1 MNAVIKIILS
11 MVIWGSLGLFVR
23 NIPLSS
29 IDIAFLRALIAS
41 IFLLIIKLFTKK
53 RIEKISLKDLLLLIF
68 SGIIIALNWLLL
80 FQSYKYTT
88 IANATLIYYTA
99 PIFVI
104 ILSPFV
110 LKERITLKRLLSVLI
125 SLMGLAL
132 IISQNSSS
140 VSSYNHPIGF
150 LFGLSAAVLYASV
163 VIINKK
169 IKNFSGV
176 DRTVIQISVSALFLL
191 PFILFKNDIHINGIN
206 MLLTIIILGVLHT
219 GIAYLLYFSSIE
231 KVSAQ
236 KASLLSYIDP
246 ISAVLFGTLFLA
258 EPLSTVQALG
268 GGLILFS
275 TMVNIKD

>member
-1 MNAVIKIILS
+1 LNAVIKIILS
-11 MVIWGSLGLFVR
+11 MVIWGSLGLYVR

-53 RIEKISLKDLLLLIF
+53 RIEKISLKGLLLLIF

-246 ISAVLFGTLFLA
+246 ISAVLFGTLFLG

>member
-104 ILSPFV
+104 ILSPFA

-132 IISQNSSS
+132 IISQNHSS